1 MKRKIKTSHLFC
13 ILALFLTAL
22 VPVAAAAESEV
33 SVGVLAHRGVP
44 KAKQLWQPTIDY
56 LNSRISGFHF
66 VLEPRKLNDLTR
78 DTAAGKFDFVL
89 TNPGQYVELEALH
102 GISRIATLRNLRQG
116 RPYDAFGSVIFTRA
130 DNNEIQTLQ
139 DMKGKRFAGVKK
151 TAFGAFQVAWFE
163 LQQSG
168 IDPFSDLDG
177 LVFTGVP
184 QDKVVFAVRDGKAD
198 AGTVRTDVMERMAAE
213 GLIKLEDFRLIQERR
228 VKGFPFR
235 LSTDLYPEWAFSSTS
250 RTDVGLAKEVARA
263 LLSMPDDHVAANAG
277 RYAGWAVPGN
287 YNKVHD
293 IYKAIRYGPYENF
306 GEFNLRDVLLKYWPL
321 FLLLGLLVAFGAY
334 HNFHVSQLNDQL
346 LRAKESA
353 EQANRAKSTFLANIS
368 HEIRTPMNAVLGHV
382 QLLQIARDIPRNYL
396 PQLDAIA
403 NAGNHLLQL
412 INDIIDI
419 SKIEAGADEL
429 QEEDFSLVNLVRG
442 LSGVLDMRCREKGVQ
457 MRVDLMID
465 EDSVVLGDPGRLR
478 QVLYNLLGN
487 AVKFT
492 DEGEVRMSVRQEG
505 ALFHFEVS
513 DTGKGIAPKAQATI
527 FDPFKQ
533 ADEGLKKGGSGLG
546 LSIARRNVELMGGE
560 LHLESEQG
568 KGARFYFTLPLRSS
582 KVGAA
587 MLSSELQAVEFK
599 LSAETPIKA
608 LVVDDIVENRNVLSR
623 ILENAGIQVEVAE
636 NGLAALDSIA
646 ENKPDIVWMGIRM
659 PVMDGRDAAKELR
672 RLYGNSLVCV
682 AISASNSGGVDRERD
697 YYLESG
703 FDDFVSKPFR
713 LQEIFQVMEDQLEIR
728 FEREL
733 LEGEGADR
741 AEPTDIRISKAV
753 WFRLMEAAEQ
763 HMLTALKNEIEQ
775 VKQQG
780 SEAERWFV
788 GQLEKLIGNYDM
800 EGVIKRLKAVAYDE

>member
-1 MKRKIKTSHLFC
+1 MLGF
-13 ILALFLTAL
+13 LALFFAL
-22 VPVAAAAESEV
+22 SFPAAATAESEV

-44 KAKQLWQPTIDY
+44 KARQLWQPTVDY
-56 LNSRISGFHF
+56 LNSRITGFHF
-66 VLEPRKLNDLTR
+66 VLEPRKLTDLTR
-78 DTAAGKFDFVL
+78 DTAAGEFDFVL
-89 TNPGQYVELEALH
+89 TNPGQYVELEALY
-102 GISRIATLRNLRQG
+102 GISRLATLRNLRQG
-116 RPYDAFGSVIFTRA
+116 KPYDAFGSVIFTRA
-130 DNNEIQTLQ
+130 DNNAIQTLK
-139 DMKGKRFAGVKK
+139 DVKGKRFAGVK
-151 TAFGAFQVAWFE
+151 TSAFGAFQVAWFE
-163 LQQSG
+163 LQQVG
-168 IDPFSDLDG
+168 IDPFSDLSE

-213 GLIKLEDFRLIQERR
+213 GLIKLGDFRLIQERR
-228 VKGFPFR
+228 IKGFPFR

-250 RTDVGLAKEVARA
+250 RTDVELAKEVARA
-263 LLSMPDDHVAANAG
+263 LLSMPDDHAAAKAG
-277 RYAGWAVPGN
+277 KYAGWAVPGN

-293 IYKAIRYGPYENF
+293 IYKAIRYGPYEHF
-306 GEFNLRDVLLKYWPL
+306 GEFSLRDVLLKYWPL
-321 FLLLGLLVAFGAY
+321 FLLFGLLVAFGAY
-334 HNFHVSQLNDQL
+334 HNFHVSHLNDQL
-346 LRAKESA
+346 LQAKESA

-442 LSGVLDMRCREKGVQ
+442 LSGVLEMRCRQKGVQ
-457 MRVDLMID
+457 MHVDVTVD
-465 EDSVVLGDPGRLR
+465 EESVVIGDPGRLR

-492 DEGEVRMSVRQEG
+492 DEGEVRLSVRQEG
-505 ALFHFEVS
+505 ELFHFEVT
-513 DTGKGIAPKAQATI
+513 DTGQGIAPKAQATI

-560 LHLESEQG
+560 LHLESKLG
-568 KGARFYFTLPLRSS
+568 KGARFYFTLPLHSS

-587 MLSSELQAVEFK
+587 MVSSELQAVEFK
-599 LSAETPIKA
+599 LSDNTSIQA

-623 ILENAGIQVEVAE
+623 ILENAGIQVETAE
-636 NGLAALDSIA
+636 NGLAALDHIA
-646 ENKPDIVWMGIRM
+646 EQRPDIVWMDIRM
-659 PVMDGRDAAKELR
+659 PVMNGWDAVKELR
-672 RLYGNSLVCV
+672 RLYENSLACV
-682 AISASNSGGVDRERD
+682 AISASNSGGADREHD
-697 YYLESG
+697 FYLSAG

-713 LQEIFQVMEDQLEIR
+713 LQEVFQVMENHLGIT
-728 FEREL
+728 FERKVRE
-733 LEGEGADR
+733 EEKEER
-741 AEPTDIRISKAV
+741 QEPADIRLSKAV
-753 WFRLMEAAEQ
+753 WTRLMEAAEQ

-780 SEAERWFV
+780 NEAERWFV
-788 GQLEKLIGNYDM
+788 GRLEKLIGNYDM
-800 EGVIKRLKAVAYDE
+800 EGVIKELKAVTYDE

>member
-1 MKRKIKTSHLFC
+1 MLGF
-13 ILALFLTAL
+13 LALFLAL
-22 VPVAAAAESEV
+22 SFPVVATAESEV

-44 KAKQLWQPTIDY
+44 KAMQLWQPTVDY
-56 LNSRISGFHF
+56 LNSRITGFRF
-66 VLEPRKLNDLTR
+66 VLEPRKLTDLTQ

-89 TNPGQYVELEALH
+89 TNPGQYVELEALY
-102 GISRIATLRNLRQG
+102 GISRLATLRNLRQG
-116 RPYDAFGSVIFTRA
+116 KPYDAFGSVIFTRA
-130 DNNEIQTLQ
+130 DNHAIQTLK
-139 DMKGKRFAGVKK
+139 DVKGKRFAGVKK
-151 TAFGAFQVAWFE
+151 RAFGAFQVAWFE
-163 LQQSG
+163 LQEVG
-168 IDPFSDLDG
+168 VDPFTDLSE

-213 GLIKLEDFRLIQERR
+213 GLIKLEEFRLIQERR
-228 VKGFPFR
+228 IKGFPFR

-250 RTDVGLAKEVARA
+250 RTDVELAKEVARA
-263 LLSMPDDHVAANAG
+263 LLSMPDDHVAAKAG
-277 RYAGWAVPGN
+277 KYAGWAVPGN

-293 IYKAIRYGPYENF
+293 IYKAIRYGPYEHF
-306 GEFNLRDVLLKYWPL
+306 GEFSLRDVLVKYWPL
-321 FLLLGLLVAFGAY
+321 FLLFGVLVVFGTY
-334 HNFHVSQLNDQL
+334 HNFHVSHLNDQL
-346 LRAKESA
+346 LQAKESA

-429 QEEDFSLVNLVRG
+429 QVEDFSMVNLVRG
-442 LSGVLDMRCREKGVQ
+442 LSGVLEMRCRQKGVQ
-457 MRVDLMID
+457 MQVGVAVD
-465 EDSVVLGDPGRLR
+465 EESVVIGDPGRLR

-492 DEGEVRMSVRQEG
+492 DDGEVRLTVCQEG
-505 ALFHFEVS
+505 ELFHFEVA
-513 DTGKGIAPKAQATI
+513 DTGQGIAPKAQAMI

-560 LHLESEQG
+560 LHLESELG

-587 MLSSELQAVEFK
+587 MVTSELQVVEFK
-599 LSAETPIKA
+599 LSEDTPIQA

-623 ILENAGIQVEVAE
+623 ILENAGIQVETAE
-636 NGLAALDSIA
+636 NGLAALDHIA
-646 ENKPDIVWMGIRM
+646 DHKPDIVWMDIRM
-659 PVMDGRDAAKELR
+659 PVMDGWDAVKELR
-672 RLYGNSLVCV
+672 RLYGTSLACV
-682 AISASNSGGVDRERD
+682 AISASNSGGADREHS
-697 YYLESG
+697 YYLNAG

-713 LQEIFQVMEDQLEIR
+713 LQEVFQVMESHLGVT
-728 FEREL
+728 FERKVRE
-733 LEGEGADR
+733 EENKER
-741 AEPTDIRISKAV
+741 REPADIRLSKAV
-753 WFRLMEAAEQ
+753 WLRLMEAAEQ

-780 SEAERWFV
+780 NEAERWFV
-788 GQLEKLIGNYDM
+788 GRLEKLISNYDM
-800 EGVIKRLKAVAYDE
+800 EGVIKQLKAVTYDE